1 MSNERD
7 NYWVD
12 EDEDD
17 ELEFNPADTD
27 LVKKLRKALKSEQK
41 KNKELET
48 NLGNLTKA
56 QRERVLKDVLSSR
69 GVNAKVANFIPQEL
83 ESSEEAIS
91 TWLDENADVF
101 GFEVKPKKELNQKD
115 LANLRQ
121 MDVVTSSAITPDRA
135 EDLNMRLDNAA
146 SAEEIIALLHSQQ

>member
-91 TWLDENADVF
+91 NWLDENADVF

-146 SAEEIIALLHSQQ
+146 SADEIIALLHSQQ

>member
-48 NLGNLTKA
+48 NLGTLTKA

-91 TWLDENADVF
+91 SWLDENADVF
-101 GFEVKPKKELNQKD
+101 GFEVKPKKDLNQKD

-135 EDLNMRLDNAA
+135 EDINMRLDNAA
-146 SAEEIIALLHSQQ
+146 SAEEIIALLHSQE

>member
-41 KNKELET
+41 KNKELES

-69 GVNAKVANFIPQEL
+69 GVNAKVAKFIPEEL
-83 ESSEEAIS
+83 ESSEEAVS

-101 GFEVKPKKELNQKD
+101 GFEVKPKAELNQRD

-121 MDVVTSSAITPDRA
+121 MDVVTSGAITPDRA
-135 EDLNMRLDNAA
+135 EDINMRLDNAA